1 MMKKLLFLI
10 LFLSLGVLESYS
22 QNQNTINYDFT
33 DGTIITNKQSTD
45 GKLTLAGDYSYHSTN
60 YGLNLKI
67 DQEINIQVDGSCTL
81 RFIGSQYS
89 SLNMVATDINS
100 GLSLGEHIT
109 KVVNDRV
116 DTYDFVY
123 SGIATT
129 LNFKTVEGTGGDT
142 YLPSI
147 EVIPSQLGINF
158 TSPEKNISYSFDL
171 RDETIVASTDPG
183 NAIIEKGLFKIEAG
197 CCNAYG
203 YHGTQHGITY
213 KDGNIITL
221 QVAGN
226 TKIRLA
232 GDQYSGG
239 TINASS
245 TTGQLDIASQSH
257 ATSTTYPQ
265 GADGGPWVDFVYVGT
280 AGTVV
285 FENTGGTS
293 YLPFI
298 EISPIP
304 FDVSLSSYLQKSGT
318 ITINGETISI
328 TSGATSSDVATI
340 EISQGVVLSNA
351 KDNGNIALNLGG
363 NALTTFTP
371 AVSGD
376 IASAV
381 VNGDT
386 LEITFN
392 DSSSDPKTFIL
403 DIYDN
408 SYLHNIVT
416 YDFRDGSIV
425 GNGQSSD
432 GLLTLSGSYSLH
444 GGTYGLNMK
453 VDAEINLQVN
463 GSSAISFLGSA
474 YSSLSM
480 QGTQTIADD
489 LGTQATKMDND
500 LVDTYNFVYSEPR
513 KSGAANLNFKALAP
527 GSDIY
532 LPKLDVIPAQ
542 LGAAYQTAEEN
553 VPYYFDFRDGSIIP
567 NSTTGNVGISKG
579 LVDIVVGSS
588 NAYGYNGTQH
598 GSILKTGNQIILQV
612 AGNSMVKIGG
622 SIYSNG
628 TIAVSSATGSFDLPS
643 QSSTTAGNFG
653 NDGDTVDFTYVG
665 SAGTVTLDFTGT
677 NYVPYIEIS
686 PIPYDVSLTSWVQKT
701 GTVTING
708 TEINFTSGVDA
719 SSNATVSVSEG
730 TVISA
735 TNEGASILIDLA
747 GEDLSTY
754 SPTVSGDIASASISE
769 DILTISF
776 TDQSTD
782 PISYPITIGDSSNSI
797 AAEPGVVYTY
807 NFADGSE
814 VPQTSYSSL
823 RYDTFLTSD
832 GIVTINSNNTDEA
845 GKFGYHDASHGLVLF
860 PGNSFDIAVA
870 GNATISFIVCTYG
883 SAVDG
888 IFEFTDENLNVVGTS
903 AAQNIGQGDAF
914 ASSFSYTGP
923 AGIITATLKS
933 ENFPTAEIYMHGL
946 TIENAA
952 AIDPSNGLADVWD
965 FGAQQ
970 FDENEF
976 NNKLTEDEINAW
988 YDASISPGSP
998 GQVLPSFSAGVLSW
1012 VGGSND
1018 RLRTLNTNL
1027 TRYDENTSG
1036 ETDFTGRIYVNASGA
1051 TGRYISLALS
1061 EDDEVTLYALTQ
1073 SGGGKV
1079 HFEYVPDLNYQD
1091 DIVDVPGTL
1100 TTFNFVAKKSGTYHI
1115 YDAVDKPSYYRVIRK
1130 DASYL
1135 NLTGNLDITE
1145 ATDIPDGYTIQF
1157 MNEAGKT
1164 WEVSPSSGT
1173 YQINLPIGYSYE
1185 LSLLNANGYV
1195 ISNGTT
1201 LEIDSSTT
1209 TYDISIQKVEL
1220 YTLTGSIVGLGSNIN
1235 NLNLIYTPDESVN
1248 TVFSPLPVID
1258 AEAGTYTV
1266 QLEPNLEYTISAE
1279 GINDFYIAENTITI
1293 SNSDTSSDII
1303 FDSKP
1308 VYDITINTPGLD
1320 TEQQSKLS
1328 ITFANLNETGY
1339 TYTFS
1344 DITSVALR
1352 DGVYKITVEG
1362 LDEYP
1367 IELALTSN
1375 LEVAGASLAKTLT
1388 FNAVTNWPFNDSV
1401 ITNETQYY
1409 KGLAF
1414 SGAIKNEI
1422 AKGHLS
1428 CGTDAEIIVP
1438 LNPGEKMIV
1447 TYYYAANFS
1456 INGGEAITSNSGST
1470 SQLETVEYVYGGS
1483 EAGTATITIGATTY
1497 ITNIAVAT
1505 VVDYAAELKVGVD
1518 KDFQTINGALYAIAQ
1533 MDRPNNERVTVL
1545 IDPGNYEEMVVIN
1558 SENVTL
1564 KNAAAIPSIELKN
1577 SGVDIDDSAVRI
1589 TSYYGYGY
1597 NYFSQGM
1604 DNKWN
1609 AKTLEVNKANGYQPY
1624 TNVSGTTNA
1633 SYWNATLVVSSNGF
1647 IAEDLIIENSF
1658 NQYISKKESE
1668 DVVLLGNGN
1677 KGVRP
1682 TNFGNTDVQ
1691 QRTFVERA
1699 AAIGVANGTDKVILN
1714 KCRIVGRQDSFYG
1727 GSNSRLV
1734 AFKGAMMGA
1743 VDYIFGG
1750 MTAVFYKSDFVL
1762 NTSDTS
1768 GDAAYITAAQQ
1779 GSGRGFLMYECN
1791 IISTLPGVNT
1801 ASNQG
1806 AKPGFYGRPWQA
1818 TTSEVVFYNTN
1829 IATSTYGGYEGK
1841 SLIDPEGWKNTLGGE
1856 SELMYEYGTN
1866 EASGENNLASRASWS
1881 TVLTAPILTDGTEI
1895 TTFNFTKGNDD
1906 WDPLPGL
1913 IASDDSD
1920 SDGIL
1925 DSNDNCIYGYNP
1937 DQADMDN
1944 DGIGDICDD
1953 SDGDGLVDSED
1964 SCPNSP
1970 EGVTIDVFGCEVFD
1984 LPADNFSITL
1994 TAVSCNGVND
2004 GSISISAKSTDYTY
2018 IVSVSGSGTGT
2029 ATLSSSNGFSDIIE
2043 NLSAGNYKVCISIEG
2058 RDNFEQC
2065 FNVVIEG
2072 LTPLDAYSSINRTTN
2087 IVSYSLSGA
2096 TSYNIEHNGKLIT
2109 SSKSQVD
2116 LVLNKGLNTVK
2127 ISTDSECQGKFSE
2140 EIFVSE
2146 EIVVYPNPTKGF
2158 VQVYVKGQDTSVN
2171 VSLSDLSGNQHISTE
2186 KEVPGNRIINLD
2198 LTNYPKGIY
2207 FLVLN
2212 SKTVRESI
2220 KLIKE

>member
-1 MMKKLLFLI
+1 MKKLLFLI
-10 LFLSLGVLESYS
+10 LFLSLGILEAFS
-22 QNQNTINYDFT
+22 QNQNTIIFDFT

-45 GKLTLAGDYSYHSTN
+45 GKLTLGGDYNYHSAN

-67 DQEINIQVDGSCTL
+67 DQEINIQVDGSCTV
-81 RFIGSQYS
+81 RFVGSQYS
-89 SLNMVATDINS
+89 SLNILATDTATDT
-100 GLSLGEHIT
+100 SLGEHNT

-123 SGIATT
+123 SGPATT

-147 EVIPSQLGINF
+147 EVIPSQLGKDF
-158 TSPEKNISYSFDL
+158 STPEKNISYSFDL
-171 RDETIVASTDPG
+171 RDESIISSTYPG
-183 NAIIEKGLFKIEAG
+183 NVYEIGLFKIDAG
-197 CCNAYG
+197 CCNAYS

-226 TKIRLA
+226 SKIRLA

-239 TINASS
+239 IINASS
-245 TTGQLDIASQSH
+245 TTGHLDIASQSH

-265 GADGGPWVDFVYVGT
+265 GADGGPWVDFVYVGS

-304 FDVSLSSYLQKSGT
+304 FDVSLSSYVQKSGT
-318 ITINGETISI
+318 ITINGVTITI
-328 TSGATSSDVATI
+328 TSGVTSSDIATI
-340 EISQGVVLSNA
+340 EVSEGVVLNNS
-351 KDNGNIALNLGG
+351 KDSGNIAINLGG
-363 NALTTFTP
+363 NALSTFAP
-371 AVSGD
+371 SVSGD
-376 IASAV
+376 ITAAS

-386 LEITFN
+386 LEITFDN
-392 DSSSDPKTFIL
+392 DATDPKTFSL

-408 SYLHNIVT
+408 SFLHDVVS
-416 YDFRDGSIV
+416 YDFRDGTIV
-425 GNGQSSD
+425 NNGQSAD
-432 GLLTLSGSYSLH
+432 ELLTLSGSYSLH

-474 YSSLSM
+474 YSSLSL
-480 QGTQTIADD
+480 QGTQTTADD
-489 LGTQATKMDND
+489 LGTQATKMQND
-500 LVDTYNFVYSEPR
+500 LVDTYSFVYSEPR
-513 KSGAANLNFKALAP
+513 KIGTTNLNFKAIAP

-567 NSTTGNVGISKG
+567 TSTQGNVPISKG
-579 LVDIVVGSS
+579 LVDVVVGSS

-598 GSILKTGNQIILQV
+598 GSILKTGNQIVLQV
-612 AGNSMVKIGG
+612 AGNSIVKIGG
-622 SIYSNG
+622 SVYSNG
-628 TIAVSSATGSFDLPS
+628 TIAVSSATGSFNVPS

-665 SAGTVTLDFTGT
+665 SAGTVTLDFAGT

-701 GTVTING
+701 GTITVNETV
-708 TEINFTSGVDA
+708 INFTSGANA

-735 TNEGASILIDLA
+735 TNEGASILINLE
-747 GEDLSTY
+747 GKELSTY
-754 SPTVSGDIASASISE
+754 TPVVTGDIASASILD

-782 PISYPITIGDSSNSI
+782 PITYPITIIDSSNSV
-797 AAEPGVVYTY
+797 AAEPGAVYSY

-823 RYDTFLTSD
+823 RYDTFITSD
-832 GIVTINSNNTDEA
+832 GIVSINSNNTDEA

-888 IFEFTDENLNVVGTS
+888 IFEFTDENSNVVGTS

-914 ASSFSYTGP
+914 ASSFSYTGL

-933 ENFPTAEIYMHGL
+933 ENFPTAEIYIHGL

-970 FDENEF
+970 FDESEF
-976 NNKLTEDEINAW
+976 NNKLTEEAINAW
-988 YDASISPGSP
+988 YDSSITAGTS

-1036 ETDFTGRIYVNASGA
+1036 VSDFTGRIYVNASGA

-1079 HFEYVPDLNYQD
+1079 HFEYVPDPAYQD
-1091 DIVDVPGTL
+1091 DVVDVPGDL
-1100 TTFNFVAKKSGTYHI
+1100 TQFNFVAKKAGTYHI
-1115 YDAVDKPSYYRVIRK
+1115 YDAVDKPSYYRVIRR

-1135 NLTGNLDITE
+1135 NLTGTVDIAE
-1145 ATDIPDGYTIQF
+1145 ASDIPNEYIIQF
-1157 MNEAGKT
+1157 KNEAGKT
-1164 WEVSPSSGT
+1164 WEVSPSNGT
-1173 YQINLPIGYSYE
+1173 YQVDLPIGYTYE
-1185 LSLLNANGYV
+1185 LGLLNANGYV

-1201 LEIDSSTT
+1201 LEIDATTT
-1209 TYDISIQKVEL
+1209 TYDIAIQKVEL
-1220 YTLTGSIVGLGSNIN
+1220 YTVTGSIIGLDSYIN
-1235 NLNLIYTPDESVN
+1235 NLNLIYTPDEAVN
-1248 TVFSPLPVID
+1248 TVFNPLPVIN
-1258 AEAGTYTV
+1258 AETGTYSV

-1279 GINDFYIAENTITI
+1279 GINDFYISENTITI
-1293 SNSDTSSDII
+1293 SNSDTSADII
-1303 FDSKP
+1303 FDNKP
-1308 VYDITINTPGLD
+1308 VYNITINTPGLD
-1320 TEQQSKLS
+1320 VEQQSKLS
-1328 ITFANLNETGY
+1328 ITFVNLNETDY
-1339 TYTFS
+1339 TYAFN

-1375 LEVAGASLAKTLT
+1375 LEVSGASTAKTLT
-1388 FNAVTNWPFNDSV
+1388 FNTVTNWPFNDEI
-1401 ITNETQYY
+1401 ITNDTQFY
-1409 KGLAF
+1409 KGLEF

-1428 CGTDAEIIVP
+1428 CGADGEIIVP
-1438 LNPGEKMIV
+1438 LNPGEKMVV

-1456 INGGEAITSNSGST
+1456 INGGEAVTSNSGST
-1470 SQLETVEYVYGGS
+1470 SQLETVEYLYEGN
-1483 EAGTATITIGATTY
+1483 EAGTTTISILATTY

-1505 VVDYAAELKVGVD
+1505 VVDYVAELKVGVD
-1518 KDFQTINGALYAIAQ
+1518 KDFQTINGALNAIAQ

-1564 KNAAAIPSIELKN
+1564 KNAAAIPSIELIN
-1577 SGVDIDDSAVRI
+1577 SGVDIDENAVRI

-1597 NYFSQGM
+1597 NYYSQGT

-1609 AKTLEVNKANGYQPY
+1609 AQTLEVNKANGYQPY

-1668 DVVLLGNGN
+1668 DIVVLGNGN
-1677 KGVRP
+1677 KGIRP

-1691 QRTFVERA
+1691 QRAFVERA

-1750 MTAVFYKSDFVL
+1750 MTAVFYKSDLVL

-1791 IISTLPGVNT
+1791 IISTVPGVNT

-1806 AKPGFYGRPWQA
+1806 AKPGFFGRPWQA

-1829 IATSTYGGYEGK
+1829 IATSTYGGFEGK

-1856 SELMYEYGTN
+1856 SAFMYEYGTI
-1866 EASGENNLASRASWS
+1866 EASSENNLASRASWS
-1881 TVLTAPILTDGTEI
+1881 TVLTTPTLSDGTEI

-1920 SDGIL
+1920 RDGIL

-1970 EGVTIDVFGCEVFD
+1970 VGATIDIFGCEVFN
-1984 LPADNFSITL
+1984 LPADNFSITV

-2004 GSISISAKSTDYTY
+2004 GSISVSSKSTDYTF
-2018 IVSVSGSGTGT
+2018 IVSITGSGTGT
-2029 ATLSSSNGFSDIIE
+2029 TNLSSTNGFSYIFE
-2043 NLSAGNYKVCISIEG
+2043 NLAAGNYKVCITIEG

-2065 FNVVIEG
+2065 FNVKVEG
-2072 LTPLDAYSSINRTTN
+2072 QIPLETYSSVNRTTN
-2087 IVSYSLSGA
+2087 IVTYSLFGG
-2096 TSYNIEHNGKLIT
+2096 TKYNIEHNGKLIT
-2109 SSKSQVD
+2109 SNDSEVN

-2127 ISTDSECQGKFSE
+2127 ITTDYECQGKFSE

-2146 EIVVYPNPTKGF
+2146 EVVVYPNPTKGF
-2158 VQVYVKGQDTSVN
+2158 VQVFVKGQDTSVN
-2171 VSLSDLSGNQHISTE
+2171 VSISDLSGNQHILTE
-2186 KEVPGNRIINLD
+2186 IEVPGNRIINLD
-2198 LTNYPKGIY
+2198 LTSYPKGIY

-2212 SKTVRESI
+2212 SKTVRKSI